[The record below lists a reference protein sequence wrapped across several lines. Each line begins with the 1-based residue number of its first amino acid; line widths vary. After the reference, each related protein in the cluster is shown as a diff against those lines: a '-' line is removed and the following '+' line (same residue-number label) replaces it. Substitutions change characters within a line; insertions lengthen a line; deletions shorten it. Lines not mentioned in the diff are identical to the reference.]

1 LFAARQAADA
11 AQYTDT
17 RFGYS
22 LIYPDAWHTKKW
34 AGHPG
39 LVVLRSFP
47 DNETLQ
53 GGDPPFGGAQIR
65 VSVFPPYPPGW
76 SADTDEYAKLHSL
89 AASEGTIISESTR
102 ASGAPARVK
111 WNLGV
116 PSETN
121 SATCIW
127 TVLRVQGRIIDI
139 SLDYCA
145 ADPAGPQYEHVLSD
159 VIASLWVSD
168 AAPDPSAASVWELIE
183 PPELLI
189 PNPAAG
195 KNKPASALWAT
206 QVEPDAPGEPI
217 PKIRPYLIRPP
228 DLNAPLF
235 FWRNR
240 DLFESEA
247 ECKAGLQAEKQK
259 NAHDARELRALRHAQ
274 CIEQDELRAKIKMAP
289 WVDKPPAS
297 TR

>member
-1 LFAARQAADA
+1 MSRLPATAAISILLSFAFAPWQAADA

-39 LVVLRSFP
+39 HVVLRSFP
-47 DNETLQ
+47 DDKTFRD
-53 GGDPPFGGAQIR
+53 GDPPFGGGQIR

-89 AASEGTIISESTR
+89 AASDGTIISESTR

-111 WNLGV
+111 WTFALA
-116 PSETN
+116 SETN
-121 SATCIW
+121 SATSIW

-139 SLDYCA
+139 SLDYRT

-168 AAPDPSAASVWELIE
+168 AAPDPSAASVWQLIV

-195 KNKPASALWAT
+195 RNKPASALWAT
-206 QVEPDAPGEPI
+206 QVVPDVPGEPI

-228 DLNAPLF
+228 DLNAPPVFL
-235 FWRNR
+235 
-240 DLFESEA
+240 
-247 ECKAGLQAEKQK
+247 
-259 NAHDARELRALRHAQ
+259 
-274 CIEQDELRAKIKMAP
+274 AP
-289 WVDKPPAS
+289 SRPV
-297 TR
+297 RV